1 MSDQPEY
8 TPEQFAAAA
17 SQIREGT
24 PASPGTLPPESVV
37 AAGAAASGLGA
48 TEVDV
53 DKLMAFIAGL
63 QQRVESLEAEKAAG
77 RGMPLVGAA
86 ESLRDLF
93 VTHAKH
99 NPGQNLADGKRLAD
113 DVVDA
118 AGNAVKSGDVSVLRS
133 VTEKMARYLKR
144 VDPGPGD
151 HHYFRQAV
159 HFAEAHLP
167 DAMDRFTPTAP
178 SAAVAAVGSPRGSV
192 PVISGSVT
200 G

>member
-17 SQIREGT
+17 DQIREGT
-24 PASPGTLPPESVV
+24 PQITGTLPPETDV
-37 AAGAAASGLGA
+37 AAAASASGLGA

-53 DKLMAFIAGL
+53 NKLMAFIAGL

-93 VTHAKH
+93 TTHAKH
-99 NPGQNLADGKRLAD
+99 NPGQDLADGKRLAD

-118 AGNAVKSGDVSVLRS
+118 AGNAVKSGDVSSLRS

-144 VDPGPGD
+144 IDPGPGD

-167 DAMDRFTPTAP
+167 DAMDRYTPPQAP
-178 SAAVAAVGSPRGSV
+178 AAAAVSSPRGSV

>member
-24 PASPGTLPPESVV
+24 PASPGTLPPESAV

-53 DKLMAFIAGL
+53 DKLLAGINSL
-63 QQRVESLEAEKAAG
+63 QARVAALEAEKAAG

-93 VTHAKH
+93 TTHAKH
-99 NPGQNLADGKRLAD
+99 NPQTDLSTGTRLAD

-118 AGNAVKSGDVSVLRS
+118 AGNAVKAGDVSVLRS

-167 DAMDRFTPTAP
+167 DAMDRYTPSAP
-178 SAAVAAVGSPRGSV
+178 SAAAAVGSPRGSV